1 MRRIALAALLLL
13 AAAAVAGVA
22 RPEGARAVDPT
33 GEAGT
38 VTVNGTGTVTS
49 APDRARISAG
59 VETQGATARAA
70 LQANAA
76 EMRRVIDAL
85 RRAGASELQTQYVSL
100 SPRQTESGTVD
111 GFTAQ
116 NTVSA
121 TIGLARAGAAID
133 AGVAAGANVVWG
145 PTLSSSDAGKL
156 YRDALA
162 AAVADARTR
171 ADALAAAAGRSVGK
185 VRAMVEGGATALPL
199 AEKAAMASDAATPI
213 EPGTQDTTATVS
225 VTFELV

>member
-1 MRRIALAALLLL
+1 MRRIALVAVLLL

-22 RPEGARAVDPT
+22 RPDGARAVDPADE
-33 GEAGT
+33 GGT

-49 APDRARISAG
+49 TPDRAQISAG
-59 VETQGATARAA
+59 VETRGETARAA

-85 RRAGASELQTQYVSL
+85 RRAGATELQTQYVSL
-100 SPRQTESGTVD
+100 SPRQTENGTVE
-111 GFTAQ
+111 GYTAQ
-116 NTVSA
+116 NTVTA
-121 TIGLARAGAAID
+121 TVGIARAGAAID

-145 PTLSSSDAGKL
+145 PTLSSSDAEKL
-156 YRDALA
+156 YRDALT

-171 ADALAAAAGRSVGK
+171 AEALAAAAGRTVGK
-185 VRAMVEGGATALPL
+185 VTAMVEGGATAIPL

-225 VTFELV
+225 VTFALV